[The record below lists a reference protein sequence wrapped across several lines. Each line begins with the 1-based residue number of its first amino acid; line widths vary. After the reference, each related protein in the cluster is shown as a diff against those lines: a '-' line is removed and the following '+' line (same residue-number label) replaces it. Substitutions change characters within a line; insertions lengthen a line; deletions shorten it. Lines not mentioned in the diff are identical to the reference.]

1 MQKCW
6 DALQPGGAPK
16 PGTPAQPDGIDAE
29 RWQQVKMLLG
39 IQQQDAV
46 WWRNA
51 CLLYFQTFSRQPL
64 PAGAE
69 QPDHTL
75 AYYEN
80 LQLYYAPGTANSGIP
95 PKTNP

>member
-6 DALQPGGAPK
+6 DSLQPASSPK
-16 PGTPAQPDGIDAE
+16 PGDIDPE

-80 LQLYYAPGTANSGIP
+80 LQLYYAPGTANSGVP
-95 PKTNP
+95 QKTNP

>member
-39 IQQQDAV
+39 IQQH
-46 WWRNA
+46 
-51 CLLYFQTFSRQPL
+51 FQTFSRQPL